1 MKISSTVLIVCCLA
15 ATSCRKSQEQNSN
28 VSMASLAVK
37 SLDPLALVLAPHSG
51 EGRLDIQIR
60 QIQDQIR
67 SDHNAATKIEQLGW
81 LYVAKARESFDPGYY
96 KLAEQCTVCLQNL
109 HGPET
114 HGSLELSMRDS
125 AIPSPPLEE
134 RAGERRYSLE
144 ASFLRGHVLHSL
156 HRFKE
161 AEELAM
167 QLVSR
172 RGAPADFGLL
182 GDALMEQ
189 GKLDGAVAAYQ
200 GMADLKPDLHA
211 FVRAAHVRWLKGD
224 LPGALELAE
233 AAAHSI
239 SPRDTD
245 TAAWV
250 LTRLATYRFQSS
262 ALDTAREACD
272 QAFAFRPDY
281 PPAMLLRARMLLA
294 EGKTAGA
301 LPLLR
306 RAAELVPLPEYE
318 WALAE
323 ALEANR
329 EEAEAQRVEQELRR
343 IGAAA
348 DPRTLAL
355 FLATRGEDP
364 LLAVRLAQEELENR
378 RDVFTYDALAWAQA
392 SAGRLDEARASLAR
406 ALNEGTQDARLFFH
420 AAVLASRANDPDA
433 IKWLTRALALKT
445 LLLPSEREALLRLSD
460 SQFPNQSL
468 GLAGAE
474 K

>member
-1 MKISSTVLIVCCLA
+1 MKIASVVLIICCFA
-15 ATSCRKSQEQNSN
+15 ATSCRKSQEQHFT
-28 VSMASLAVK
+28 ASLAVLPLK
-37 SLDPLALVLAPHSG
+37 GVDPVALMLAPHPG
-51 EGRLDIQIR
+51 EGRLDKQIR
-60 QIQDQIR
+60 QLQDQIR
-67 SDHNAATKIEQLGW
+67 SNHAAAAKVEQLGW

-96 KLAEQCTVCLQNL
+96 KLAEQCAVCLENFDD
-109 HGPET
+109 PKT
-114 HGSLELSMRDS
+114 HGHLERPMRAS
-125 AIPSPPLEE
+125 ATPSAPLEE
-134 RAGERRYSLE
+134 RVGERRYSSE
-144 ASFLRGHVLHSL
+144 AAFLRGHVLHNL

-167 QLVSR
+167 RLVSS

-189 GKLDGAVAAYQ
+189 GKLDGAVVAYQ
-200 GMADLKPDLHA
+200 RMADLKPDLHA

-233 AAAHSI
+233 AAACSI

-250 LTRLATYRFQSS
+250 LTRLASYRFQSG
-262 ALDTAREACD
+262 ALDTARDACD
-272 QAFAFRPDY
+272 QALAFRPDY
-281 PPAMLLRARMLLA
+281 APAMLLRGRMLLA
-294 EGKTAGA
+294 DGKTAEA
-301 LPLLR
+301 LSLLR

-318 WALAE
+318 WMLAE
-323 ALEANR
+323 ALEANGD
-329 EEAEAQRVEQELRR
+329 EAEARRVEQELRR
-343 IGAAA
+343 TGAAA

-355 FLATRGEDP
+355 FLATRGEDAP
-364 LLAVRLAQEELENR
+364 GAVRLAQEELENR
-378 RDVFTYDALAWAQA
+378 RDVFTYDGLAWAQA

-406 ALNEGTQDARLFFH
+406 ALSEGTQDARLFFH

-433 IKWLTRALALKT
+433 TKWFTKALELKAQ
-445 LLLPSEREALLRLSD
+445 LLPSEREALLRLSD

>member
-1 MKISSTVLIVCCLA
+1 MKISSAVLIVCCLA
-15 ATSCRKSQEQNSN
+15 ATSCHKSQEQNST
-28 VSMASLAVK
+28 ASLSRLPLK
-37 SLDPLALVLAPHSG
+37 GLDPVALMLAPQSG
-51 EGRLDIQIR
+51 EGKLDKQIR
-60 QIQDQIR
+60 QLQDQIR
-67 SDHNAATKIEQLGW
+67 SNHNAATKIEQLGW
-81 LYVAKARESFDPGYY
+81 LYVTKARESFDPGYY
-96 KLAEQCTVCLQNL
+96 KLAEQCAVCLQNL
-109 HGPET
+109 DDPET
-114 HGSLELSMRDS
+114 HGDLDRPMRPS
-125 AIPSPPLEE
+125 ATPSPRLED
-134 RAGERRYSLE
+134 RVRERRYSSE
-144 ASFLRGHVLHSL
+144 AAFLRGHVLHNL

-161 AEELAM
+161 AEELAAL
-167 QLVSR
+167 LVSR

-200 GMADLKPDLHA
+200 RMADLKPDLHA

-250 LTRLATYRFQSS
+250 LTRLASYRFQSGP
-262 ALDTAREACD
+262 LDTAREACD
-272 QAFAFRPDY
+272 QALAFRLDY
-281 PPAMLLRARMLLA
+281 PPAMLLRGRMLLA
-294 EGKTAGA
+294 KGKTAGA

-318 WALAE
+318 WTLAE
-323 ALEANR
+323 ALEANG
-329 EEAEAQRVEQELRR
+329 EEAEAQRVEQDLRR
-343 IGAAA
+343 TGAAA

-355 FLATRGEDP
+355 FLATRGEDSP
-364 LLAVRLAQEELENR
+364 LAVRLAQEELKNR
-378 RDVFTYDALAWAQA
+378 HDVFTYDALAWAQA
-392 SAGRLDEARASLAR
+392 SAGRLDEARANLAR
-406 ALNEGTQDARLFFH
+406 ALGEGTQDARLFFH
-420 AAVLASRANDPDA
+420 AAVLTSRANDPDA
-433 IKWLTRALALKT
+433 INWLTRALALKI